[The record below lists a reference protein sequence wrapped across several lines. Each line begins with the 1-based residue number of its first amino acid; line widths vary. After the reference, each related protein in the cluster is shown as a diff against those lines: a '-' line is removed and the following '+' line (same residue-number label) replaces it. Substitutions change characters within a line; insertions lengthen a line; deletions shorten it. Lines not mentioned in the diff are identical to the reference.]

1 MGRACRTL
9 GAAWPALRAAHAR
22 VREAEAA
29 LTEDLP
35 RARVAE
41 ALASA
46 RATAQLLGA
55 RPLLEQI
62 ERLSRPARIRTTDDE
77 RAPARDEIAGLT
89 ARELDVLRLVAEGR
103 TNPRIGKALYM
114 SPKTASVHVSRILSK
129 LDARTRTEA
138 AGVAHRLGL
147 LDTKQRHAAT

>member
-1 MGRACRTL
+1 MPNAGSS
-9 GAAWPALRAAHAR
+9 WPALRAAHAR

-89 ARELDVLRLVAEGR
+89 ARELNVLRLVAEGR
-103 TNPRIGKALYM
+103 QPQNRQGALHEPQDRQRSRI
-114 SPKTASVHVSRILSK
+114 RILSK